1 MKKGPTRLLGSGQV
15 PVDEV
20 LTSERRSAL
29 TRSMSIVVKLPR
41 KGATTTVKHLMIH
54 MLWHIYLLFNRQ
66 NTPIRKFTEQERE
79 AAIAS
84 TDVNTLHNAV
94 YVKTTPNQ
102 TDVTNRTLASAEAGQ
117 LFASVLS
124 SAADVSDQGK
134 IISQLLL
141 PRNLITFLRVG
152 QKNRVINLC
161 CRNKNN
167 HFSCCAFAEK
177 GSCLVSGFFAARSL
191 ASYQET
197 NSRLMTR
204 TSILN
209 GTRE

>member
-124 SAADVSDQGK
+124 SAADVSEQGK
-134 IISQLLL
+134 IISNFFCREISSLFSGSDKKTASSTSVVATK
-141 PRNLITFLRVG
+141 ITIFRVALS
-152 QKNRVINLC
+152 QKRV
-161 CRNKNN
+161 
-167 HFSCCAFAEK
+167 
-177 GSCLVSGFFAARSL
+177 LVW
-191 ASYQET
+191 
-197 NSRLMTR
+197 
-204 TSILN
+204 
-209 GTRE
+209 